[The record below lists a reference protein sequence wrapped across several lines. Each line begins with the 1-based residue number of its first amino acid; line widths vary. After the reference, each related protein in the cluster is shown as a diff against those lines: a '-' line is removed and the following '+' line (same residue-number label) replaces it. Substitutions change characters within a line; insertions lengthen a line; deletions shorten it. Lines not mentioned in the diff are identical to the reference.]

1 MRFGTQHGKRAR
13 RRSKMTPESKV
24 KTQVKRILDDNQV
37 YYFMPPGMGLGRG
50 GIPDIIAC
58 VNGHFLGIEC
68 KAGKGKTTA
77 LQDRELAAIRAAG
90 GTAVTI
96 NEDSLHTLK
105 VIVDAFR

>member
-1 MRFGTQHGKRAR
+1 
-13 RRSKMTPESKV
+13 MTPEAKV
-24 KTQVKRILDDNQV
+24 KTQVKRILDDNHV

-77 LQDRELAAIRAAG
+77 LQDRELAAIQAAG
-90 GTAVTI
+90 GTAAII
-96 NEDSLHTLK
+96 NEENIHTLK
-105 VIVDAFR
+105 ELISEIRNRK